1 MVPQQPGT
9 AITLDGRDSH
19 IIVANYRLG
28 DSQLQYSTS
37 EIMTDATI
45 AGRDVAVLYG
55 DPSSDGETVG
65 TAGAAAARRE

>member
-1 MVPQQPGT
+1 VVPQQPGT